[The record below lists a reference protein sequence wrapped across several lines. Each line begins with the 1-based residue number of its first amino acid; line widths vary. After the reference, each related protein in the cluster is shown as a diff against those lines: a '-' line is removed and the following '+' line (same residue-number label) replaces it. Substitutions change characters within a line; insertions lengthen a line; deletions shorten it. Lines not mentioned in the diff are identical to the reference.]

1 MANIRTFQYRPRRVE
16 TGFAVDFECAGRTN
30 QGVCWNMA
38 ETGMRAE
45 FASAVHVG
53 EIGQLT
59 LYHAGII
66 LQIDAE
72 VTHVN
77 GRQAGLIFRLQSPQ
91 ECGQAAEFARLCKP
105 LEPTRNIQ

>member
-45 FASAVHVG
+45 FASAVHLG
-53 EIGQLT
+53 DFGQLA
-59 LYHAGII
+59 LYHAGIV

-77 GRQAGLIFRLQSPQ
+77 GRQAGLSFRFQNDR
-91 ECGQAAEFARLCKP
+91 EREEAADLARVCKP
-105 LEPTRNIQ
+105 LEPTQ